1 MLKKTSDSGLFKL
14 SKDLVLSRL
23 VSSSK
28 IYGEISKVRIWILKR
43 LIELMRVPKI
53 DILKMDI
60 EGAEHEVV
68 RESFD
73 ILIRGIVRKIVVEVH
88 NNINQLI
95 EILLKAKFRADSL
108 IRFNENLAILNAK
121 YTEI

>member
-1 MLKKTSDSGLFKL
+1 
-14 SKDLVLSRL
+14 
-23 VSSSK
+23 
-28 IYGEISKVRIWILKR
+28 
-43 LIELMRVPKI
+43 MRVPKI